1 MLDRPAAAIRASSTD
16 AKAAPG
22 SIRVAKSIAGN
33 GGMPGKPSI
42 ASHFPAGPLKIE
54 RLKVELVRA
63 LHSGKGDPEVLD
75 REAG

>member
-1 MLDRPAAAIRASSTD
+1 MTSSHSRS
-16 AKAAPG
+16 ALAPG

-54 RLKVELVRA
+54 RLKVEFVRA